1 LEDFSTGRDGGRIFK
16 YFKSLIDLGA
26 NLNTGRNLG
35 ALDQLVNTYSFEAV
49 FQVVYDQSLTYD
61 LRSCFMK
68 LMVSMYLDREPLY
81 RLAIPTTTVVIHEIP
96 KFDELV
102 PSYDHI
108 TYPIKTTKIEVPPK
122 LGLLKDFIL
131 NFLRIENGVQ
141 DLENSKK
148 NKFVA
153 NLIQVLRFML
163 THGFYKSQDE
173 LNQLALPL
181 IMLLDGSDDLGD
193 PDGGDYNSSDRYK
206 YTQKNEI
213 VLMSKK
219 VQCDCLI
226 FIS

>member
-1 LEDFSTGRDGGRIFK
+1 
-16 YFKSLIDLGA
+16 
-26 NLNTGRNLG
+26 
-35 ALDQLVNTYSFEAV
+35 
-49 FQVVYDQSLTYD
+49 
-61 LRSCFMK
+61 MK